1 MYGGESF
8 SIEGSSSIKFFF
20 VWLIEFNQ
28 SFNSYPCGIVGDI
41 DGSAGMILEVL

>member
-1 MYGGESF
+1 M
-8 SIEGSSSIKFFF
+8 
-20 VWLIEFNQ
+20 